1 MVSGGCLCGAVRFAV
16 DAEPMA
22 ARQCWCRL
30 CQYLGAGSST
40 VNVCFPA
47 GALTVDGDV
56 RWHASVA
63 DSGNRMQ
70 RGFCPQC
77 GTPLFSNAEI
87 RPHLTFIRAGALD
100 DPGLI
105 APQATIWTGQAP
117 DWACFD
123 PAIPQNEG
131 QPPPVA

>member
-1 MVSGGCLCGAVRFAV
+1 MNLHQNF
-16 DAEPMA
+16 E
-22 ARQCWCRL
+22 RL
-30 CQYLGAGSST
+30 L
-40 VNVCFPA
+40 
-47 GALTVDGDV
+47 ALLVVEDLRGD
-56 RWHASVA
+56 H
-63 DSGNRMQ
+63 Q
-70 RGFCPQC
+70 
-77 GTPLFSNAEI
+77 
-87 RPHLTFIRAGALD
+87 FIRAGALD